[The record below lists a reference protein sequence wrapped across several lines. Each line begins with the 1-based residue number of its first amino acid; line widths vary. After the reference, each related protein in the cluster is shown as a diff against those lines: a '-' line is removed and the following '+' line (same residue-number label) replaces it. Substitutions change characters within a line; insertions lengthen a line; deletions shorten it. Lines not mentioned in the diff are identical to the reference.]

1 MTIIISMQSPLS
13 AYEQIKEQIKQHILS
28 GELRADEALPSM
40 RSLAKELRVSMI
52 TTTRAYSDLEAE
64 GLIYTVQG
72 RGCFV
77 KNNADLIKEQYI
89 KRIDETLQ
97 IACEKSKAIDLPLD
111 KLISRLNEIYKEI
124 N

>member
-1 MTIIISMQSPLS
+1 MQSPLS